1 MSNYKEL
8 PLNWRVS
15 FLSLV
20 GVSLNDEERE
30 TEPAAIVARFY
41 EAKDAEAYAKACSED
56 DAAIA
61 VVSHRRNGV
70 WHTAQV
76 HWDKDYTGEAA
87 TQLGAFPPSVKGM
100 FYEAQE

>member
-1 MSNYKEL
+1 MSNYKEI
-8 PLNWRVS
+8 PLDWRVS
-15 FLSLV
+15 LLSLV

-30 TEPAAIVARFY
+30 TEPAAIVARFC
-41 EAKDAEAYAKACSED
+41 EENDAEAYAKSCAE

-70 WHTAQV
+70 WHTEQV